1 MLNQFRNS
9 LLITLLILFCNLSIC
24 VAQGDDYE
32 RKGSV
37 ISKGSNKTPVGDLKV
52 TTYRLELIKLTKP
65 FDLGDEK
72 PPIETAFRLV
82 IMTDEPLPFG
92 NVSVW
97 IDEKEIQPKRIQ
109 PNAFAII
116 LYARTLQDG
125 MTLALS
131 TRVEK
136 DLTAR
141 SILPETLNVPDAY
154 ATSLQEIAENR
165 PVIQL
170 RRLTRIQRI
179 QIRIKIPNSRC
190 ATTNNILVV
199 EIDGKEFDAG
209 CDGDAI
215 TRLLLDEE
223 FVQLRDGSEIALKRG
238 FGRDARNRRVVG
250 RLDKSSLDR

>member
-1 MLNQFRNS
+1 V
-9 LLITLLILFCNLSIC
+9 LITLLVIFCNLSIC
-24 VAQGDDYE
+24 LAQGDDYE

-37 ISKGSNKTPVGDLKV
+37 ISKGSNRTPVGELKV
-52 TTYRLELIKLTKP
+52 TTYRLEVIKLTKP
-65 FDLGDEK
+65 FNLGDDK
-72 PPIETAFRLV
+72 PPIETAFLIV

-97 IDEKEIQPKRIQ
+97 LDDKEIQPKRIQ

-116 LYARTLQDG
+116 LYARTLQNG

-131 TRVEK
+131 KRGER

-141 SILPETLNVPDAY
+141 SVLPETLNVPDAY
-154 ATSLQEIAENR
+154 ATSLQEIEENR

-170 RRLTRIQRI
+170 RRLARIPRI
-179 QIRIKIPNSRC
+179 QIRIKIPNRRC
-190 ATTNNILVV
+190 VTGNNVLVV

-209 CDGDAI
+209 CDDGVI
-215 TRLLLDEE
+215 TRMLLDEE
-223 FVQLRDGSEIALKRG
+223 FAQLRDGAEIALKYG
-238 FGRDARNRRVVG
+238 FGRNARNRRIVG